1 MEPDLIAQRRDT
13 CNNGHLFCEGEGR
26 LEIVVRIRVINQYSP
41 KVKKTLRLLCLL
53 QIHNAVFVR
62 LNKATMEKLR
72 HFNEGGE

>member
-1 MEPDLIAQRRDT
+1 MA
-13 CNNGHLFCEGEGR
+13 
-26 LEIVVRIRVINQYSP
+26 IVVRIRGINQCSP
-41 KVKKTLRLLCLL
+41 KVKKTLRLLRLH

>member
-1 MEPDLIAQRRDT
+1 MVKRMSSTTRSTLRWKPM
-13 CNNGHLFCEGEGR
+13 FCEGEGR
-26 LEIVVRIRVINQYSP
+26 LAIVVRIRGINQCSP
-41 KVKKTLRLLCLL
+41 KVKKTLRLLRLR